1 MSSILR
7 FSGGSKRDPAIEEWL
22 SKTNERTALARTWF
36 RRIRTC
42 GEDVLELIHDGC
54 PTACVDDAPFAYVNV
69 FKDHT
74 NLGFFHGAHLDDPNG
89 LLEGTGKN
97 MRHVKLR
104 AGQTPDAAALAEL
117 IDAAYLDIKH
127 RLQAE

>member
-1 MSSILR
+1 MDTVLR

-22 SKTNERTALARTWF
+22 NRTDERTALARTWF
-36 RRIRTC
+36 KSMRAC
-42 GEDVLELIHDGC
+42 GEDVLELMHDGC

-74 NLGFFHGAHLDDPNG
+74 NVGLFYGAHLEDPAG
-89 LLEGTGKN
+89 LLEGSGKN

-104 AGQTPDAAALAEL
+104 ADHPCNKTALQSL
-117 IDAAYLDIKH
+117 IDAAYLDLKL
-127 RLQAE
+127 RLRAR